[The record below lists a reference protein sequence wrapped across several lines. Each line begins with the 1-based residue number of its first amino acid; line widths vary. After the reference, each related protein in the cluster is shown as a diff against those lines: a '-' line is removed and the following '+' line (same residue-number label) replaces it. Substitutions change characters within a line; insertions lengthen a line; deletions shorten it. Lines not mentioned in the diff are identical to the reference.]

1 MRRGIPKFG
10 IGDHPEARKRRRL
23 PAALR
28 DAAGT
33 LVAALTDEGIHA
45 MLVWAKDD
53 RANKDAIHILV
64 GSKN

>member
-1 MRRGIPKFG
+1 
-10 IGDHPEARKRRRL
+10 L

-45 MLVWAKDD
+45 MLVGAKDD